1 MPSVLSSAPAAG
13 VLRAQDLA
21 RARAFYRDTLG
32 LAIEELGEGQFV
44 VVAGDKTRF
53 MVYANPNLPAPQNTA
68 LGFSVPDVRAAV
80 TELRARGVEFAELDI
95 PEMQIKTVDGV
106 SATPEGEAAWFTD
119 SEGNWI
125 ALNNM

>member
-1 MPSVLSSAPAAG
+1 
-13 VLRAQDLA
+13 
-21 RARAFYRDTLG
+21 
-32 LAIEELGEGQFV
+32 V

-53 MVYANPNLPAPQNTA
+53 MVYANPNLPAPQNTS